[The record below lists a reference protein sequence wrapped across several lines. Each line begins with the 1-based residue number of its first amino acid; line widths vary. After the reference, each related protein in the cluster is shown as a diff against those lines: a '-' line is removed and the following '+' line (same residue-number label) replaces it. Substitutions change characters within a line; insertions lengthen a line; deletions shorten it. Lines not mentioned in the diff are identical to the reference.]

1 MSNGPVVLGL
11 ILKALFS
18 IAYDVERPTK
28 LGPVGGRS
36 VEVLGRSVEEY
47 RGIPYAKPPVGEL
60 RFKPPVQA
68 ERWDEVLD
76 ATNGRTACAQVREG
90 GEVLSG
96 DITYTEDCLYLNV
109 WTTRKANERAPV
121 LVWIYGGGFTYGS
134 ASYDNYTGAV
144 LAAKTDCVVVSM
156 NYRVGVLGFLN
167 ADSPEAPGNVGL
179 LDQHMA
185 LVWVK
190 KNIHNFGGDPSR
202 VTLFGESAGG
212 MSAHAHVLSPM
223 SRGLFRRA
231 VMLSGNM
238 KALDLVDAVHESV
251 SMGDAVAAIVGCSDR
266 KQKTLVSHPEDVVN
280 CLRTK
285 SADELVTAASE
296 AASGKLFP
304 FLPTYHDEFLP
315 KVPAVAVER
324 GFFQD
329 VDVLMGVTSDEG
341 LSTLVWPRMRPE
353 LLAEQLDHVDDD
365 ALSRSLQEVV
375 HMWTKKEH
383 PEVLEK
389 YTAQAADKTSLR
401 RQFLDYV
408 SDILFVCPM
417 HAVARKHA
425 SRGNAVY
432 TYVFAHWPVKQASI
446 PWAGA
451 GHGMELSY
459 LFGMPLLQEMR
470 EHFGDE
476 DVAMSEKLINMIA
489 TFAEKG
495 VPESPS
501 GAAWPKYTS
510 ASPVSLLLT
519 NGNGTEIE
527 AFGSERCQFWSQ
539 HI

>member
-1 MSNGPVVLGL
+1 MNGPVVLGL

-18 IAYDVERPTK
+18 VAYDVERTTK
-28 LGPVGGRS
+28 LGPVGGRNI
-36 VEVLGRSVEEY
+36 EVLGKTVEEY

-76 ATNGRTACAQVREG
+76 ATNGRTGCPQHSR
-90 GEVLSG
+90 GELLTG
-96 DITYTEDCLYLNV
+96 DVTYTEDCLYLNV

-121 LVWIYGGGFTYGS
+121 LVWIYGGGFTFGS

-144 LAAKTDCVVVSM
+144 IAARTGCVVVSM
-156 NYRVGVLGFLN
+156 NYRVGILGFLN
-167 ADSPEAPGNVGL
+167 ADSPEAPGNMGL

-190 KNIHNFGGDPSR
+190 KNIKNFGGDPSR
-202 VTLFGESAGG
+202 VTLFGESAGA

-231 VMLSGNM
+231 VMLSGTMNT
-238 KALDLVDAVHESV
+238 LDFVDAVHESV

-266 KQKTLVSHPEDVVN
+266 NQKTLVTHPEDVVN

-285 SADELVTAASE
+285 SADELVTAAAE
-296 AASGKLFP
+296 AAMGRSFP
-304 FLPTYHDEFLP
+304 FVPTYHDEFLP
-315 KVPAVAVER
+315 KVPAVAIDR
-324 GFFQD
+324 GFFAN
-329 VDVLMGVTSDEG
+329 VDVLTGVTSDEG
-341 LSTLVWPRMRPE
+341 FSTLFWPSPRVE
-353 LLAEQLDHVDDD
+353 LMAEQLEHMDEET
-365 ALSRSLQEVV
+365 LRRSLQEAIHV
-375 HMWTKKEH
+375 WTKKEH
-383 PEVLEK
+383 PEVLKK
-389 YTAQAADKTSLR
+389 YTSPATDKPSLR
-401 RQFLDYV
+401 RQYLDYI

-432 TYVFAHWPVKQASI
+432 TYVFGHWPVKRASP
-446 PWAGA
+446 PWAGV

-459 LFGMPLLQEMR
+459 LFGMPLLEEMR

-476 DVAMSEKLINMIA
+476 DVLMSEKFINMIA

-495 VPESPS
+495 APESPS
-501 GAAWPKYTS
+501 GTAWPKYTS
-510 ASPVSLLLT
+510 ASPVSLLLV
-519 NGNGTEIE
+519 NGNGTEVE
-527 AFGSERCQFWSQ
+527 AFGSDRCEFWSQ